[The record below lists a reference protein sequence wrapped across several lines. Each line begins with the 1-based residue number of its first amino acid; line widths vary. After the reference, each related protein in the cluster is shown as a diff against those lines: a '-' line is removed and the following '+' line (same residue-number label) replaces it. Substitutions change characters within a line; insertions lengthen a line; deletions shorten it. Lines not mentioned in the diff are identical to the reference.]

1 MLTED
6 FETRYTQLVREWLT
20 HDELRRSGAPVAALA
35 ASGARLGTLRM
46 AVARERR
53 HLAA

>member
-6 FETRYTQLVREWLT
+6 FEARYHQLVDEWLT
-20 HDELRRSGAPVAALA
+20 HDELRGGATVAALA
-35 ASGARLGTLRM
+35 DSHRRLSGLRI

-53 HLAA
+53 HMVAA